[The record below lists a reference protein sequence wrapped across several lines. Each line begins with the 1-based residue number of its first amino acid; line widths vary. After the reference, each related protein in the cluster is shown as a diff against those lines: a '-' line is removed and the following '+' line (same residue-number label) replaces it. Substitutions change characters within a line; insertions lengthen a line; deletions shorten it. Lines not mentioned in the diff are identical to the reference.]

1 MKATVLQKK
10 DRTFTVSILTAVAN
24 QFRQELRG
32 EGIKA
37 DETPSVQEGKDF
49 IAFSFPGR
57 HSLAG
62 GGGPIVAVEEI
73 ERLLETV
80 GYGFT
85 TQQIA

>member
-1 MKATVLQKK
+1 MTATVLQKR
-10 DRTFTVSILTAVAN
+10 DRTFTVSILATVAQ
-24 QFRQELRG
+24 QFRSELRG

-57 HSLAG
+57 HSLGAG
-62 GGGPIVAVEEI
+62 GGPLVAIEEI
-73 ERLLETV
+73 EILLETV

-85 TQQIA
+85 TNQIA

>member
-1 MKATVLQKK
+1 MKATVLLKR
-10 DRTFTVSILTAVAN
+10 DRTFTVSMLAAVAN

-37 DETPSVQEGKDF
+37 VETASVAEGKEA
-49 IAFSFPGR
+49 IAFSF
-57 HSLAG
+57 
-62 GGGPIVAVEEI
+62 GPRVAIEEI
-73 ERLLETV
+73 EHLLEIV